1 MLSSI
6 DTGIDYTHPLPGGK
20 FGLGNKVIGG
30 YDFVGDKYDGMYPLF
45 VTSCSSTYHSTL
57 LLGTNNPIPVP
68 NYDPLDQCVGHGT
81 HVGVSFCSK

>member
-1 MLSSI
+1 MLSRI
-6 DTGIDYTHPLPGGK
+6 DAGIRDYTHPLPGGI

-30 YDFVGDKYDGMYPLF
+30 YDFVGDKYDGKYPLF

-57 LLGTNNPIPVP
+57 LQGANNPVP
-68 NYDPLDQCVGHGT
+68 DNDPLDQCVGHGT